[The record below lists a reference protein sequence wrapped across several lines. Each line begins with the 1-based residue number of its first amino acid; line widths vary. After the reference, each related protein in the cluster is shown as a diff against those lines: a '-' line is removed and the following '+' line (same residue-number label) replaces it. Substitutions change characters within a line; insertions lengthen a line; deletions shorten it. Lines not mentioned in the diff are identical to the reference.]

1 MKKFIIPALLMATMM
16 TSCGSDAVEATD
28 AQEVKETA
36 ITATYSTLGDH
47 NHVDWQAW
55 HLGKT
60 GERSGSVM
68 LKDAEVSVNEGMLAG
83 GKFVL
88 DIAGLTVTNFGED
101 TAQNEKLRGHLTSG
115 DFFLTD
121 SFPTATFEITSVD
134 TMSGDFNAKV
144 SGNLTIKGISKNITF
159 NAKVEIAEDAVSV
172 SSETFEVNRE
182 DWGLTYN
189 AEGTAGVP
197 VDYLIANEI
206 AFTIHANVTK

>member
-1 MKKFIIPALLMATMM
+1 MATMM

>member
-28 AQEVKETA
+28 AQEIKETA

-47 NHVDWQAW
+47 NHVDWKAW
-55 HLGKT
+55 HLGRT

-68 LKDAEVSVNEGMLAG
+68 LNGGEVSVNEGVLAG

-88 DIAGLTVTNFGED
+88 DLAGLTVTNFGDD

-121 SFPTATFEITSVD
+121 SFPTATFEITSLD
-134 TMSGDFNAKV
+134 TMSGEFNSTI

-159 NAKVEIAEDAVSV
+159 NGNVEITENAVTI
-172 SSETFEVNRE
+172 SSETFEINRQ

-189 AEGTAGVP
+189 TEGAEGVIA
-197 VDYLIANEI
+197 DYAIMNEI
-206 AFTIHANVTK
+206 AFTIHANMTK

>member
-1 MKKFIIPALLMATMM
+1 MM

>member
-16 TSCGSDAVEATD
+16 TSCGSDAIEATD
-28 AQEVKETA
+28 AQEVKETE

-55 HLGKT
+55 HLGKIM
-60 GERSGSVM
+60 ERSGSVE
-68 LKDAEVSVNEGMLAG
+68 LKDAEVFVNDGLLSG

-88 DIAGLTVTNFGED
+88 NVAKLTVTNFGED
-101 TAQNEKLRGHLTSG
+101 SARNETLRGHLTSG

-134 TMSGDFNAKV
+134 TMSGDFNSKI

-159 NAKVEIAEDAVSV
+159 KGNVEINENAVALT
-172 SSETFEVNRE
+172 SETFEVNRE
-182 DWGLTYN
+182 DWGLTFHN
-189 AEGTAGVP
+189 EESQAA
-197 VDYLIANEI
+197 DYMIADEI
-206 AFTIHANVTK
+206 AFTIHANMTK

>member
-1 MKKFIIPALLMATMM
+1 MKKFILPALLAVAVM

-28 AQEVKETA
+28 AKEVEEVA

-47 NHVDWQAW
+47 NHVDWKAW
-55 HLGKT
+55 HLAKT

-68 LKDAEVSVNEGMLAG
+68 LTSAEASVNEGMLAG

-88 DIAGLTVTNFGED
+88 DIAGLTVTNFGDD
-101 TAQNEKLRGHLTSG
+101 TAQNEKLRGHLVNE

-134 TMSGDFNAKV
+134 TMSGDFNSKI
-144 SGNLTIKGISKNITF
+144 SGNLTIKGVSKNISF
-159 NAKVEIAEDAVSV
+159 NAKTEITEEAVSIA
-172 SSETFEVNRE
+172 SAPFEINRA

-189 AEGTAGVP
+189 TEGAEGVIA
-197 VDYLIANEI
+197 DYAIMNEI
-206 AFTIHANVTK
+206 EFTIHANVTK